1 MQDESHILRS
11 WALNAQN
18 WIQSIDNQEIESR
31 KLATNQAIVDAILH
45 YRPRTVLDLGCGE
58 GWLTRELVAR
68 GIEAFGADG
77 TAALIEDARQ
87 KGPGRYQVR
96 TYEEII
102 AGEPLE
108 GQPFESIAINFG
120 LFGKESTE
128 ALLAALKDRLSPG
141 GLIFIQTLHPF
152 GLAEQGAPYVSHW
165 ETDSWNG
172 LKGAYTEPHRWY
184 YRTIGDWVG
193 LFDGLGL
200 PIRELREPVN
210 PGNGKPL
217 SLVFVVGE

>member
-1 MQDESHILRS
+1 MQDETHILQS

-18 WIQSIDNQEIESR
+18 WIQTVDNQEIESR
-31 KLATNQAIVDAILH
+31 KLATNQAIVDAILY
-45 YRPRTVLDLGCGE
+45 YRPKKVLDLGCGE
-58 GWLTRELVAR
+58 GWLTRELIAQ
-68 GIEAFGADG
+68 GIEAAGADG
-77 TAALIEDARQ
+77 TTALIEDARQ
-87 KGPGRYQVR
+87 KGPGRYLVR

-102 AGEPLE
+102 AGQPLE
-108 GQPFESIAINFG
+108 GEPFDAVAINFG

-128 ALLAALKDRLSPG
+128 ALLAALKGRLLPG

-193 LFDGLGL
+193 LFTGLGL
-200 PIRELREPVN
+200 AIRELREPVN
-210 PGNGKPL
+210 PGSGKPL
-217 SLVFVVGE
+217 SLVFVVG